1 MAVSQNFPDEGP
13 SLNLNFAGSRTLDSR
28 VSFTRSSSATYMNEN
43 GLITLASAD
52 SPRFDHSY
60 DGNDVQSLGLMI
72 EESRTNLLT
81 YSEELTNGVY
91 TLTGCAVTTATG
103 VLAPDGSTNVY
114 KVNANNGVTSR
125 VAIAQNITSTLTA
138 NVGVKFAGSLF
149 VKAAEAQYATLWFDG
164 GTAGAGYAVTEAPY
178 YGAVEVIDLQTGL
191 TTTGAATT
199 VTQIKKHP
207 NGWLQFSIVGTS
219 ATTSTNIKTLRI
231 SVGSPNGY
239 AENPTAGVVGTGTN
253 GIYVWGWQFERG
265 SFPTSYIPTTAA
277 TVTRSEDRAIID
289 GTKFTDFYNQNE
301 GTFFYN
307 GKTTLDNSGT
317 NSWYFLAGR
326 NTTNRIGVFQD
337 FIGSSGKL
345 SPYIVT
351 NGVAV
356 GVATAN
362 VGLSSDIKF
371 ALSYQTG
378 VTTSFSFYYNG
389 TPLVSSQAI
398 SGIDTAVNQLIIGS
412 YLNQVASSYPVDL
425 PIKQFTYYPKR
436 LTNDQLQSLT
446 K

>member
-60 DGNDVQSLGLMI
+60 DGNDVQSMGLLI

-81 YSEELTNGVY
+81 YSEQLTNGVY

-114 KVNANNGVTSR
+114 KINANNGVTSR
-125 VAIAQNITSTLTA
+125 VAIGQTITSTLIA

-164 GTAGAGYAVTEAPY
+164 GTAGAGYAVTEGPY
-178 YGAVEVIDLQTGL
+178 YGSTNVIDLQTGL
-191 TTTGAATT
+191 TATGAASTT
-199 VTQIKKHP
+199 TQIKKYP
-207 NGWLQFSIVGTS
+207 NGWLQLSIVGTS
-219 ATTSTNIKTLRI
+219 ATTSAITKTLRL
-231 SVGSPNGY
+231 SVGGPNGY
-239 AENPTAGVVGTGTN
+239 NEDPTTGYVGTGTN
-253 GIYVWGWQFERG
+253 GIYVWGWQFEQG
-265 SFPTSYIPTTAA
+265 SFPTSYIPTTTS
-277 TVTRSEDRAIID
+277 TVTRSEDRAVID
-289 GTKFTDFYNQNE
+289 GSKFTDFYNQNE

-307 GKTTLDNSGT
+307 GKTTLDKSGNNT
-317 NSWYFLAGR
+317 WYFAVGR
-326 NTTNRIGVFQD
+326 STTNRIGVYQD
-337 FIGSSGKL
+337 FAGSSGIL
-345 SPYIVT
+345 VPYIVK
-351 NGVAV
+351 NSVVV

-362 VGLSSDIKF
+362 VGISSDIKF

-389 TPLVSSQAI
+389 ISLVSSQAI
-398 SGIDTAVNQLIIGS
+398 SGIDTGANQLIIGS
-412 YLNQVASSYPVDL
+412 YLNQIASHYPTDL
-425 PIKQFTYYPKR
+425 PIKQFTYYPKK
-436 LTNDQLQSLT
+436 LSDAQLETLT